1 MVTQSQVDQITRQ
14 AAQQAIVEA
23 RQKTTNLKQYGLVA
37 KQLPVQIRRHGL
49 GHMLVFLEKRGK
61 DRDTSP
67 YTVLKRQI
75 EQHLAQVLHERTGN
89 LAMLTERD
97 SRVYWLATRQ
107 VDRFLNELLVF
118 VEKFA

>member
-1 MVTQSQVDQITRQ
+1 MATQSQVDQITRQ

-37 KQLPVQIRRHGL
+37 KRLPVQIRRHGL
-49 GHMLVFLEKRGK
+49 GHMLVFLQKRGK

-75 EQHLAQVLHERTGN
+75 EQHLAQVLHERTGG